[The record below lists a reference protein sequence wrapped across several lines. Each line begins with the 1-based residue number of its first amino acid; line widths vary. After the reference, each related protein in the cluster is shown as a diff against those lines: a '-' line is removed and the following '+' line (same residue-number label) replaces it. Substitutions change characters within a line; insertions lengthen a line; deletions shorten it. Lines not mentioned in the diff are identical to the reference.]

1 MKTIPMKT
9 KFILAAIITAAA
21 AASVDAAVGDS
32 FDEAVS
38 KHGAPVGKM
47 IARDTTVY
55 LFQSGDTVVREIYDA
70 HNRCIESVTI
80 GSDSRQPA
88 AAPAPESAPASE
100 PEPATEPRNPARAA
114 LWLLL
119 LLPLSGLGIGLFF
132 MRKMKSP
139 NKAAATEKLVIEED
153 PSLRLSRNEMC
164 FLKALQDA
172 VLGEYLITFH
182 IGLDRIIDSNA
193 TSSRLNN
200 QPLYADFVLH
210 NPEDSSVAAV
220 ILLQDPKSGHEQKA
234 ARIKF
239 LRTQL
244 EEQDIP
250 VVLINMNYH
259 YDPRQIRDQLAFTGA
274 RILSPAA

>member
-21 AASVDAAVGDS
+21 ASSALAAIGDS
-32 FDEAVS
+32 FEISAGRY
-38 KHGAPVGKM
+38 GAPLGKM
-47 IARDTTVY
+47 TTQNTTVY
-55 LFQSGDTVVREIYDA
+55 LFQSGDAVVREVYNA
-70 HNRCIESVTI
+70 NNLCIESVII
-80 GSDSRQPA
+80 GDDP
-88 AAPAPESAPASE
+88 APAHLPQAVPGLEIEPQEASH
-100 PEPATEPRNPARAA
+100 AA
-114 LWLLL
+114 LWFLL

-139 NKAAATEKLVIEED
+139 NKAAATEKLVLEED

-200 QPLYADFVLH
+200 QQLYADFVLH

-234 ARIKF
+234 ARIKL
-239 LRTQL
+239 LRTLL

-250 VVLINMNYH
+250 VVLINMNHH
-259 YDPRQIRDQLAFTGA
+259 YDPRQIQDQLAFTGA
-274 RILSPAA
+274 RVLSPAA